1 MRNILAMVLIL
12 GLLLVIGPTT
22 AKANDIVENLVFNDT
37 ATCVSSACAAFG
49 FSSGP
54 LTGSYQFDV
63 TTQMI
68 VGPWSFSSPLRML
81 SSTDVGANATVSTLG
96 VPGDTG
102 DSFGISTASFGEFFT
117 LYFPGAG
124 PGAQQIGPVDSA
136 SNGCTPEAGGG
147 ACDPGVYAVTGATT
161 LAPEPSSLLLLGTG
175 LLGLMRPRR
184 KRLA

>member
-1 MRNILAMVLIL
+1 MRKILAMVLVL

-22 AKANDIVENLVFNDT
+22 AKANDIVENLVFNGT

-68 VGPWSFSSPLRML
+68 VGPWSFSSPLGML

-102 DSFGISTASFGEFFT
+102 DTFGIATASFGEFFT

-124 PGAQQIGPVDSA
+124 QVRSKLARSTALRMGARQKQEEVLAIQA
-136 SNGCTPEAGGG
+136 SMQLP
-147 ACDPGVYAVTGATT
+147 
-161 LAPEPSSLLLLGTG
+161 APLP
-175 LLGLMRPRR
+175 
-184 KRLA
+184 